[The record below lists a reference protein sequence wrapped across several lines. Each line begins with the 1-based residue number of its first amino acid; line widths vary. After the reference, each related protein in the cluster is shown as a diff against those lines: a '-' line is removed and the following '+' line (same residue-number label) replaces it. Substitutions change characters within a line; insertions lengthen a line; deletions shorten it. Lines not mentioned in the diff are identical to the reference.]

1 MNAVWQK
8 YAQKFSALSAR
19 ERTMVLAAG
28 VAVIGF
34 AGYLLLVAPEFDRH
48 KRLEGQIAS
57 HRTEAVTMRTQAQ
70 QLLKGL
76 AQDPNAEA
84 HARIAQMRQQIE
96 ELDTGVRSVQSGLV
110 APNRMAALL
119 EEMLTRNR
127 RIQLMGL
134 RTLPVTML
142 IEPANSGADKAA
154 AAPLRNVYKH
164 GVEIT
169 LQGSYPDLLDYLA
182 RLEKLQWQMFW
193 ARTRMDASDYP
204 RVRLTLTLYTLSL
217 DRAWLVV

>member
-1 MNAVWQK
+1 
-8 YAQKFSALSAR
+8 
-19 ERTMVLAAG
+19 MVFAAG

-34 AGYLLLVAPEFDRH
+34 AGYMLSVGPQIDRH
-48 KRLEGQIAS
+48 KRLEAQIA
-57 HRTEAVTMRTQAQ
+57 RTQADTATMRAQVQ
-70 QLLKGL
+70 QLLRTL

-84 HARIAQMRQQIE
+84 RSRIAQLRQQIE
-96 ELDTGVRSVQSGLV
+96 ELDASVRAVQRGLV
-110 APNRMAALL
+110 SPKRMAAVL

-127 RIQLMGL
+127 RVELVGL
-134 RTLPVTML
+134 RTLPVTAL
-142 IEPANSGADKAA
+142 VERATVPAAEDAA
-154 AAPLRNVYKH
+154 AAQLRNVYKH

-169 LQGSYPDLLDYLA
+169 LQGSYLDLLDYVA
-182 RLEKLQWQMFW
+182 RLEKLPWQMFW